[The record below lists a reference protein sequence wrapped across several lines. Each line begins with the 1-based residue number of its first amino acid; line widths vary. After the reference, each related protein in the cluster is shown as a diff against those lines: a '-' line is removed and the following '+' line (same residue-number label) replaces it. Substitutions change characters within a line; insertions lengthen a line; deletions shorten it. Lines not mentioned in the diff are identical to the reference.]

1 MSASVARYAALL
13 TAALAFPLPLLGS
26 AGVSAQAL
34 PRPSPLMQ
42 KELDGKGIGYND
54 WLLFHGIRAGNV
66 GYVSAALKAGAQ
78 LDKARNPIGDLPPL
92 MVAVSVP
99 VAGPEMVSLLVKHGA
114 DVNRRWVPQ
123 SGAGQSTGSF
133 PLYQA
138 ARFSNAET
146 VEALIKHGA
155 DAKARASNGGTP
167 LHNTFDVGIGQVLVR
182 HGVEVNARNKTGQ
195 TPLAV
200 TRRALAQLDRE
211 PYPELRPKIAAFQA
225 WLRSQ
230 GAVE

>member
-13 TAALAFPLPLLGS
+13 SAALAFPLALFWS
-26 AGVSAQAL
+26 AGVPAQEL
-34 PRPSPLMQ
+34 PKPSPLMQ

-66 GYVSAALKAGAQ
+66 GYVSAALKAGAD

-99 VAGPEMVSLLVKHGA
+99 AAGAEMVSLLVKHGA
-114 DVNRRWVPQ
+114 DVNRRWLPK
-123 SGAGQSTGSF
+123 SGAGQGSF

-155 DAKARASNGGTP
+155 DVKARSSNGGTP

-200 TRRALAQLDRE
+200 TRRALSQLDRQ
-211 PYPELRPKIAAFQA
+211 PNPELRPKIAAFQT

-230 GAVE
+230 GGVE

>member
-1 MSASVARYAALL
+1 MSASVARRAALL
-13 TAALAFPLPLLGS
+13 SAALAFPLMLLGS
-26 AGVSAQAL
+26 PGVSAQPL
-34 PRPSPLMQ
+34 PKPSPLMQ

-54 WLLFHGIRAGNV
+54 WLLFHGIRAGHV
-66 GYVSAALKAGAQ
+66 GYVSAALKAGPD
-78 LDKARNPIGDLPPL
+78 LDKARNPLGDLPPL
-92 MVAVSVP
+92 MVAVSAR
-99 VAGPEMVSLLVKHGA
+99 VAGADMVSLLVEHGA
-114 DVNRRWVPQ
+114 DVSRRWASK
-123 SGAGQSTGSF
+123 SGTGQSSGSF

-155 DAKARASNGGTP
+155 DVKARASNGGTP

-200 TRRALAQLDRE
+200 TRRALAQLDRQ
-211 PYPELRPKIAAFQA
+211 PNPELRPKIAAFQA